1 MIDKKPPCRPHE
13 GKEGMAQ
20 LVRDVMTRNPVDL
33 PPMPTW
39 VEVEAG
45 LAWMDIGALG
55 NLAVAREPHWGLM
68 DISSAPL
75 NPR

>member
-13 GKEGMAQ
+13 GKKGMAQ

-45 LAWMDIGALG
+45 LA
-55 NLAVAREPHWGLM
+55 
-68 DISSAPL
+68 
-75 NPR
+75 